1 MGDMEAGGR
10 DEALDVLW
18 TVSGFAAGLDVGC
31 ERKGITNHQVIKNAL
46 SKR

>member
-10 DEALDVLW
+10 DEALDILW

-31 ERKGITNHQVIKNAL
+31 ERKKGVKEDG
-46 SKR
+46 SKVWI

>member
-31 ERKGITNHQVIKNAL
+31 ERNRSQGFTPWL
-46 SKR
+46 LT